1 MRQTSFNPAATERR
15 FTSKSPLLVA
25 GLTYWMEPARRA
37 LLLDDRFYND
47 MRFQVAD
54 YESLEEYLVDEPKY
68 QGWKLVTTWTGSVVG
83 SWALMIGC
91 IAIARA
97 ILR

>member
-1 MRQTSFNPAATERR
+1 MRQTSFNPAAKANPD
-15 FTSKSPLLVA
+15 TSKSPALVA

-54 YESLEEYLVDEPKY
+54 YESLEECLVDEPKY
-68 QGWKLVTTWTGSVVG
+68 QGWKLVTTWAGSVAG